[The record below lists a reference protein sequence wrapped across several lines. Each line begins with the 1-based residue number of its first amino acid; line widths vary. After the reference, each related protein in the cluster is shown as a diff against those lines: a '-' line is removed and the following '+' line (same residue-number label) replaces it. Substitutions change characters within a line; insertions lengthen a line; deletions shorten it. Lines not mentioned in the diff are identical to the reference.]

1 VATTRN
7 RWFSNRWSSMR
18 KWLRGWVFDV
28 ALIEERPGFVL
39 VRVTGYGAWK
49 ALRHEGGGHR
59 WQRVPPNER
68 HGRVHTS
75 TVTVAVLREP
85 TPIEVKIPDRDLEWQ
100 AVRGS
105 GAGGQARN
113 KTSNAVLLRHLPTGI
128 LIRVETERSLKQ
140 NRETAL
146 GMLRAR
152 LLAAADEAAATARN
166 GSRHN
171 QVGSGM
177 RGDKRRTYRG
187 QDDNVTD
194 HILGKRARLTR
205 ILDGWLSDLTG

>member
-1 VATTRN
+1 MLRAT
-7 RWFSNRWSSMR
+7 
-18 KWLRGWVFDV
+18 GD
-28 ALIEERPGFVL
+28 
-39 VRVTGYGAWK
+39 GAWK

-85 TPIEVKIPDRDLEWQ
+85 TRTEVAVLERDLEWT
-100 AVRGS
+100 AIRGS

-113 KTSNAVLLRHLPTGI
+113 KTSNAVQLRHRPSGL
-128 LIRVETERSLKQ
+128 LIRVETERSLTQ

-152 LLAAADEAAATARN
+152 LLSDAEEAATSARN
-166 GSRHN
+166 GTRRN

-177 RGDKRRTYRG
+177 RGDKRRTYRS
-187 QDDNVTD
+187 QDDTVTD
-194 HILGKRARLTR
+194 HHLGTRARLAR
-205 ILDGWLSDLTG
+205 VLDGWLSDLTG

>member
-1 VATTRN
+1 MATTRSP
-7 RWFSNRWSSMR
+7 WSASNWPSTR
-18 KWLRGWVFDV
+18 KRRLGWGFDLELV
-28 ALIEERPGFVL
+28 EERPGFVL
-39 VRVTGYGAWK
+39 VRATGEGAWK
-49 ALRHEGGGHR
+49 ALRYEGGGHR

-85 TPIEVKIPDRDLEWQ
+85 TPVEVHVRDRDLEWQ

-113 KTSNAVLLRHLPTGI
+113 KTSNAVLLRHVPTGI
-128 LIRVETERSLKQ
+128 LIRVETERSLRQ

-152 LLAAADEAAATARN
+152 LLASAEETADAARN
-166 GSRHN
+166 GSRRG

-177 RGDKRRTYRG
+177 RGDKRRTYRS
-187 QDDNVTD
+187 QDDTVHD
-194 HILGKRARLTR
+194 HVLGKRARLTR